1 MIAWLAVP
9 TQFLT
14 LIHTCRGEMD
24 ENLAVS
30 SYAIF
35 NPLSHMSRRDVLDN
49 LAGSSY
55 AIFNPISHIS
65 WGDG

>member
-1 MIAWLAVP
+1 MITWLLAP

-14 LIHTCRGEMD
+14 LFNPCRGEMD

-30 SYAIF
+30 SYAF
-35 NPLSHMSRRDVLDN
+35 LTLFHTCLGEMYDN

-55 AIFNPISHIS
+55 AIFNPISYMS
-65 WGDG
+65 WRDG

>member
-1 MIAWLAVP
+1 
-9 TQFLT
+9 
-14 LIHTCRGEMD
+14 MD
-24 ENLAVS
+24 VNLAVS

-55 AIFNPISHIS
+55 VIFNPFSHLS
-65 WGDG
+65 RRDVQWVWKVYAARKVYAATLV